1 MGEIGSPHKN
11 NQKSGGGNAMKN
23 VTITG
28 GGSGFSQ
35 GRSAVVDILN
45 DNSKVLVGE
54 FL

>member
-1 MGEIGSPHKN
+1 
-11 NQKSGGGNAMKN
+11 MKN

-35 GRSAVVDILN
+35 GRSAIATILN
-45 DNSKVLVGE
+45 DNSQVSVGE